1 MTGAKRFQHTNVL
14 NSHEHHN
21 YRILSEIDS
30 GKSVTQRSLARELG
44 IALGLTNSLVKRL
57 IKKGYL
63 KTGDALRSR
72 RLKYILTPAG
82 VAEKSR
88 LLLVY
93 LENTINLYTET
104 RDKIRSSLEAIAFQ
118 DKGSDDRM
126 RVVFYG
132 AGDVAEIAYLALDR
146 SRFELVGIIDD
157 HKQGQS
163 FLTHRILS
171 PDSLL
176 SGENKRDFDGIVVTT
191 FKQSRAFHDRLKELD
206 VPWEKVF
213 FL

>member
-1 MTGAKRFQHTNVL
+1 L

-30 GKSVTQRSLARELG
+30 GKPVTQRSLAGELG

-57 IKKGYL
+57 VKKGYL
-63 KTGDALRSR
+63 KTGDAFRSR

-88 LLLVY
+88 LFLVY

-104 RDKIRSSLEAIAFQ
+104 RDKIRSSLEEITFQ

-146 SRFELVGIIDD
+146 SRFELVGVIDD

-163 FLTHRILS
+163 FLSYRISS
-171 PDSLL
+171 PDSFL
-176 SGENKRDFDGIVVTT
+176 SGENVRDFDGIVVTT
-191 FKQSRAFHDRLKELD
+191 FNQSRAIDNRLSDLD